1 MKKSD
6 SPVSVAEKARRDRV
20 FMWTVFVIIINAV
33 SLVTKL
39 WVFQAAAMIGTTYT
53 LYKIRGLGQQEEPLQ
68 PEILQLGWTCFRQK
82 RFKQVVRVINK
93 RKIIVKRKIEVSLN
107 D

>member
-6 SPVSVAEKARRDRV
+6 SPVSAAEKARRDRI

-39 WVFQAAAMIGTTYT
+39 WVFQAAAMIGTTYA
-53 LYKIRGLGQQEEPLQ
+53 LYKI
-68 PEILQLGWTCFRQK
+68 
-82 RFKQVVRVINK
+82 VVWDNK
-93 RKIIVKRKIEVSLN
+93 KNRYSRKYYNWAGHALDKKDSSK
-107 D
+107 